1 MPDIVESELE
11 MSDNGG
17 HEPQDTL
24 SQIDFAEQIEAVAS
38 TSPDLTIRVRAEESG
53 NEKPTLALGTLRH
66 GEVQVAYNNGGPPSQ
81 PLIALPLTSS
91 ATTFDVSRVSSTI
104 ATDPRCA
111 SVDQADVGCADTP
124 TCADTPML
132 ANRPTSA
139 SGLIRSIDS
148 MVLNA
153 ESADPWAI
161 DFNSVSS
168 ETTHSSVSG
177 DAMNGIPEDHMIFTP
192 QTPTHTAVQPTEI
205 GEGASTTD
213 EEAPYCTIDEEEP
226 HQDLNG
232 IDEGYPEDLYMVP
245 GDDNYVIPGDGEGE
259 PSRGVYQIGGGM
271 VQIELMALDPRQRI
285 HLPLPNPRNVRT
297 IDVVVTVPYERGR
310 TPVSLTVALPPR
322 NGPFD
327 RDSHHMLQFDVT
339 QESDDSDDEETPGT
353 PNLPLDGGATVEN
366 WKAVRFVKQ
375 LPRLDL
381 VDMPELQDH
390 PCWICQEPYV
400 LASHPSSERGDEHE
414 TPVRLS
420 CNHVFGERC
429 LTSWLHTYRGDSN
442 TFNTQCPL
450 CRQELSIDQAG
461 VMFNLPQG
469 VSREPEG
476 VSPRDYDLAS
486 YHQIILRNQLFGLGW
501 LEVLRDS
508 SLAAELML
516 PDCLSQDS
524 STKSSRSLFEAL
536 QLTGAFR
543 SPHVTEEYR
552 AYGQRSDLDIFDI
565 LKTEGAHWTTRWG
578 MLSHHLLTT
587 FLSKQ
592 GVELS
597 KLPLTKPLTSIHDEY
612 ADLS

>member
-1 MPDIVESELE
+1 MPHIVESEPE
-11 MSDNGG
+11 MSDNDE

-24 SQIDFAEQIEAVAS
+24 SQIDFVEQIEAVAS
-38 TSPDLTIRVRAEESG
+38 TSPNLLIRVRAEESG

-66 GEVQVAYNNGGPPSQ
+66 GEVQVACNNGGPPSQ

-91 ATTFDVSRVSSTI
+91 ATTFDVSRISSTI
-104 ATDPRCA
+104 ATDPR
-111 SVDQADVGCADTP
+111 SVSVYQADVGCADTP
-124 TCADTPML
+124 TCAYTPTCADTHML
-132 ANRPTSA
+132 ANRPTSV

-148 MVLNA
+148 MNLNA
-153 ESADPWAI
+153 EGADPRAI
-161 DFNSVSS
+161 DSNSVSS
-168 ETTHSSVSG
+168 ETSHSSVSG
-177 DAMNGIPEDHMIFTP
+177 DHMIFTP
-192 QTPTHTAVQPTEI
+192 QTPTHTSIQPTEI
-205 GEGASTTD
+205 GEGAWTTD
-213 EEAPYCTIDEEEP
+213 EEGPYRIIDEEEP
-226 HQDLNG
+226 HQDLTG
-232 IDEGYPEDLYMVP
+232 IDEGSPEDLYMVP
-245 GDDNYVIPGDGEGE
+245 GDDNYVIPGDGEGD

-310 TPVSLTVALPPR
+310 TPVSLAVALPPR
-322 NGPFD
+322 NAPFI

-339 QESDDSDDEETPGT
+339 QEPDDSDVEETPGT
-353 PNLPLDGGATVEN
+353 PNLPLDGGATIEN
-366 WKAVRFVKQ
+366 WKAMRFVKQ

-400 LASHPSSERGDEHE
+400 LSSHPSSEQVDEHE

-461 VMFNLPQG
+461 VIFNLPQG

-501 LEVLRDS
+501 LEVLRDA

-516 PDCLSQDS
+516 PDCHSQYS
-524 STKSSRSLFEAL
+524 STKSIRSLFEAL

-543 SPHVTEEYR
+543 SPHVTEDHR
-552 AYGQRSDLDIFDI
+552 AYGNRSDPDTVDR
-565 LKTEGAHWTTRWG
+565 LKAEGAHWTARWG
-578 MLSHHLLTT
+578 MLSHHILAT
-587 FLSKQ
+587 FLQ
-592 GVELS
+592 G
-597 KLPLTKPLTSIHDEY
+597 
-612 ADLS
+612 